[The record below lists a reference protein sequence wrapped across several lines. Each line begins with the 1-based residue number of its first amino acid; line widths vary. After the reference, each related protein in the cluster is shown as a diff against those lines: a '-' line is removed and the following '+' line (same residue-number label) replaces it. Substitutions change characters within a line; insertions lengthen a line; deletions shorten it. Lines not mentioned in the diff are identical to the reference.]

1 MEMQI
6 LAWIVFILICSPIII
21 VFIVMIKKNKT
32 TKDTL
37 PSIDKSILDI
47 LPIAYYDSSIDAY
60 VLKDGSYMDFF
71 KVNTKDIYSASEDE
85 RMWDNL
91 KFTKLY
97 QTYPG
102 DLKYITLNFP
112 TNTAVQQ
119 EYWRHKIEI
128 TSNPIMKRQQEEKLF
143 QLEWLQKN
151 STKRE
156 FYLFYYAKTKEE
168 LKKAYSDILTVM
180 GTGRDGMLEILSQTK
195 KHNILFKIANKCSQI
210 FTKETR

>member
-21 VFIVMIKKNKT
+21 VFIVMIKKSKT

-37 PSIDKSILDI
+37 PSVDKSILDI

-60 VLKDGSYMDFF
+60 VLKDGSYMDFL

>member
-1 MEMQI
+1 MQI

>member
-1 MEMQI
+1 MDMQI
-6 LAWIVFILICSPIII
+6 LAWIVFILICSPILI
-21 VFIVMIKKNKT
+21 VFIVMFKKSRT
-32 TKDTL
+32 AKDTS

-47 LPIAYYDSSIDAY
+47 LPIAYYDSSADAY
-60 VLKDGSYMDFF
+60 ILKDGSYMDFF
-71 KVNTKDIYSASEDE
+71 KINTKDIYSASEDE
-85 RMWDNL
+85 RMWDDL

-112 TNTAVQQ
+112 TNTAEQQ
-119 EYWRHKIEI
+119 EYWRHKIEL
-128 TSNPIMKRQQEEKLF
+128 TSNPLMRKQQEEKLF

-156 FYLFYYAKTKEE
+156 FYLFYYAEDQE
-168 LKKAYSDILTVM
+168 ALKKAYSDILAIM

-195 KHNILFKIANKCSQI
+195 KHSILFKIANKCSQI